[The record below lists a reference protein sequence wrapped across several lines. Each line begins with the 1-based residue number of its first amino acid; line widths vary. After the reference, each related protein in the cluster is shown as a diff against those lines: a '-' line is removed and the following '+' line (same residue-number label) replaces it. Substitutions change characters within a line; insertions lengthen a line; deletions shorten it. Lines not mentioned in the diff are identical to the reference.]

1 MMAHAFKAFFK
12 SLSEDRR
19 GTSAV
24 EFALIAPVLIV
35 MYFGLAEYCQAMMAD
50 RKVTHAAA
58 SIGDLVAQTD
68 QISTADMTDIFTIGR
83 TLVSPF
89 PTAGLKMR
97 VTSVTVDANSIP
109 KVDWS
114 DGSGLTALNAGATVT
129 LPKNSADTSK
139 PFVDKGETVIMS
151 EAQFTYDSPVKY
163 LVKTG
168 IAFNEVYYL
177 RPRKSVTVARIK

>member
-1 MMAHAFKAFFK
+1 MANRVSRFLATLRH
-12 SLSEDRR
+12 DRR

-58 SIGDLVAQTD
+58 SIGDLVAQSD
-68 QISTADMTDIFTIGR
+68 QISNADMTDIFTIGR
-83 TLVSPF
+83 TMVAPF
-89 PTAGLKMR
+89 PSAGLKMR
-97 VTSVTVDANSIP
+97 VTSVTVDVNNVP

-114 DGSGLTALNAGATVT
+114 DGSGLTALGKGSTVA
-129 LPKNSADTSK
+129 LPKNSADTTK
-139 PFVDKGETVIMS
+139 PFVDTGETVIMS

-163 LVKTG
+163 LVKSG

-177 RPRKSVTVARIK
+177 RPRKSNTVSRVN